1 VRLFRQHQTGD
12 GSSVFLRMADEL
24 RKMQTRLTAGG
35 PLLAE
40 ISAGE
45 LLDKISILEIKS
57 RRIQSPNQ
65 LINVRKELALLKGL
79 ESEHGLTSAIE
90 AQQLV
95 RDLQAINEGLW
106 DVEDALRDCE
116 RLQDFGE
123 RFVELA
129 RSVYLQNDK
138 RSDIKRQ
145 INRLLG
151 SAIVEEKSYGQP

>member
-1 VRLFRQHQTGD
+1 
-12 GSSVFLRMADEL
+12 MADEM
-24 RKMQTRLTAGG
+24 RKMQTGPASGK

-40 ISAGE
+40 LSAGE

-65 LINVRKELALLKGL
+65 LINIRKELALLKRVEG
-79 ESEHGLTSAIE
+79 EHGLSSSIE

-106 DVEDALRDCE
+106 DVEDALRECE
-116 RLQDFGE
+116 RRQDFGE

-129 RSVYLQNDK
+129 RSVYFQNDK
-138 RSDIKRQ
+138 RSAIKRQ
-145 INRLLG
+145 INRLL
-151 SAIVEEKSYGQP
+151 SSSIVEEKSYGHP